1 MISNEPRILWEQRL
15 AEYETSDQNVTAW
28 CKEQLI
34 KVNQF
39 YYWRKKLRSDQAE
52 NDQPVKWLPLDLDLC
67 KQASFAADSIAVH
80 VGQVTVEVRKGFDQN
95 LFREIVQ
102 ILRII

>member
-1 MISNEPRILWEQRL
+1 MIENELRILWEQRL
-15 AEYETSDQNVTAW
+15 AEYEASGQNVTAW
-28 CKEQLI
+28 CKKQSV

-39 YYWRKKLRSDQAE
+39 YYWRRKLSADQAE

-67 KQASFAADSIAVH
+67 KQASLFADSIAVH
-80 VGQVTVEVRKGFDQN
+80 VGQVTVEIRKGFDQN

-102 ILRII
+102 ILQTI